1 MLTAAGGIFRPG
13 CRISLTFRPA
23 ERRTRAYVIPHADDF
38 VGCDVCGIRY
48 CAECSRQSAAVCR
61 RCGGA
66 LHEGRSFEPTGV
78 YRLPM
83 GLELLPSKSA
93 RLERANEVYEQG
105 LYGRLEYEWMLQV
118 IEEVGDAR
126 LDRPPSSSGQGTD

>member
-1 MLTAAGGIFRPG
+1 MTAFCCPD
-13 CRISLTFRPA
+13 CRVSLTFRNP
-23 ERRTRAYVIPHADDF
+23 ERRTRAYVIPHSDDYA
-38 VGCDVCGIRY
+38 GCDVCGVRY
-48 CAECSRQSAAVCR
+48 CAECSGRNSAAYK

-83 GLELLPSKSA
+83 GLEQLPNKTA
-93 RLERANEVYEQG
+93 RLERAKEVYEQW

-126 LDRPPSSSGQGTD
+126 PDDRPGSSAQRPD

>member
-1 MLTAAGGIFRPG
+1 MTAFCCPD
-13 CRISLTFRPA
+13 CRVSLTFRSP
-23 ERRTRAYVIPHADDF
+23 ERQTRTYVIPHSDDF
-38 VGCDVCGIRY
+38 AGCDVCGVRY
-48 CAECSRQSAAVCR
+48 CAECSRQNGAVCQ

-83 GLELLPSKSA
+83 GLEQLPNKTA
-93 RLERANEVYEQG
+93 RLAKAKEVYYQG

-126 LDRPPSSSGQGTD
+126 LDDRPASSGTETG

>member
-1 MLTAAGGIFRPG
+1 MTAFCCPD
-13 CRISLTFRPA
+13 CRVSLTFRPQ
-23 ERRTRAYVIPHADDF
+23 EQRTRAYVIPHSDDF
-38 VGCDVCGIRY
+38 AGCDVCGVRY
-48 CAECSRQSAAVCR
+48 CAECSRRNTAVCK

-83 GLELLPSKSA
+83 GLEHLPNKAA
-93 RLERANEVYEQG
+93 RLAQAKEVYDQG
-105 LYGRLEYEWMLQV
+105 LYGHLEYEWMLQV

-126 LDRPPSSSGQGTD
+126 PDERPGSSDTETG

>member
-1 MLTAAGGIFRPG
+1 MTAYCCPD
-13 CRISLTFRPA
+13 CRVSLTFRSP
-23 ERRTRAYVIPHADDF
+23 ERRTRTYVIPHSDDYA
-38 VGCDVCGIRY
+38 GCDVCGVRY
-48 CAECSRQSAAVCR
+48 CAACTRRNAAHCK

-83 GLELLPSKSA
+83 GLEQLPNKTA
-93 RLERANEVYEQG
+93 RLERAKEVYEQG

-126 LDRPPSSSGQGTD
+126 VDARPSSSGMGTG

>member
-1 MLTAAGGIFRPG
+1 
-13 CRISLTFRPA
+13 
-23 ERRTRAYVIPHADDF
+23 
-38 VGCDVCGIRY
+38 
-48 CAECSRQSAAVCR
+48 
-61 RCGGA
+61 

-83 GLELLPSKSA
+83 GLEQFPNKTA
-93 RLERANEVYEQG
+93 RLERAKEVHEQG

-126 LDRPPSSSGQGTD
+126 PDDRPGSSAQGPD